1 MHWGWWP
8 YVGSLTSP
16 RHSENT
22 SGEHSTQ
29 ICITSAEKDCS
40 TVETTPYRMN
50 ATSNEGLRHQTVLRT
65 SWFIKIQHVKVCSVV
80 DNLSF
85 NVFTDKY
92 YILGLFQ
99 TNCQCEKT
107 QSNLNPVHADINL
120 QQKQSEVIHFS
131 YSQNH
136 QFISVRIGDFQ
147 QLLSSDSRWSFS
159 FFCEILKSSISK
171 TLMLISLFCT
181 WSVSYNLILI
191 FHIFFNVAIFC

>member
-50 ATSNEGLRHQTVLRT
+50 ATSNEGLRHQTALRK
-65 SWFIKIQHVKVCSVV
+65 SRFIKIQHVKNCSGV

-99 TNCQCEKT
+99 TNCQCENSTRDTVKLKPRSYWHQT
-107 QSNLNPVHADINL
+107 AAKAIR
-120 QQKQSEVIHFS
+120 S
-131 YSQNH
+131 YS
-136 QFISVRIGDFQ
+136 FSVRIGGFQ
-147 QLLSSDSRWSFS
+147 HLLSSDSRWSFS
-159 FFCEILKSSISK
+159 FFLWKKNWLHDFWLKMIK
-171 TLMLISLFCT
+171 
-181 WSVSYNLILI
+181 
-191 FHIFFNVAIFC
+191 